1 MKPGDRM
8 WIWQGDTGLVEV
20 DIVLVQQTY
29 AAIGAVVGTGQRLPH
44 SYKRF
49 QPTRRQALE
58 EALEGARRRSRKLEG
73 DLLAPDVERAGNE
86 LTQRHLAE
94 LLLTELESGVAS

>member
-8 WIWQGDTGLVEV
+8 WIWHGDEGLVEV
-20 DIVLVQQTY
+20 DITLVVQRY
-29 AAIGAVVGTGQRLPH
+29 AAAGVVVNTGRVVAQ
-44 SYKRF
+44 SYSRF

-58 EALEGARRRSRKLEG
+58 EALEAERRLSRR
-73 DLLAPDVERAGNE
+73 LAPEDVERRG
-86 LTQRHLAE
+86 LDITQKHLAE

>member
-8 WIWQGDTGLVEV
+8 WIWQLDTGLVEV
-20 DIVLVQQTY
+20 DITLVTQRY
-29 AAIGAVVGTGQRLPH
+29 AAVGVVVGTSQKIPH
-44 SYKRF
+44 SYVRF

-58 EALEGARRRSRKLEG
+58 EALEAERRHSRRLDPKE
-73 DLLAPDVERAGNE
+73 VERRG
-86 LTQRHLAE
+86 LDITQKHLAE